1 MVEVGVSRGS
11 TSSRR
16 FWILTTWAG
25 IAILAG
31 VVTGILGFSRLATSG
46 LAPAF
51 GETLLYLFLGTQVIL
66 VGVVLYMYSLFES
79 QKVPSDRIERF
90 VRDYVQRLPEADP
103 RRRDLMDWKASRWR
117 YLTPTLVIGQTLA
130 ILALLAGLSAEYQSN
145 AYMQAWVGRNFP
157 LLGMVLHPYFVALL
171 SGIFIGAVL
180 IFFLQ
185 KRSRE
190 ERLLEYLRRLE

>member
-1 MVEVGVSRGS
+1 MPGS
-11 TSSRR
+11 MASSRR
-16 FWILTTWAG
+16 FWVLTAWAA

-31 VVTGILGFSRLATSG
+31 VTTGLVGFTRLAMSG
-46 LAPAF
+46 VQPAF
-51 GETLLYLFLGTQVIL
+51 GETLLEVFLGTQAIL

-79 QKVPSDRIERF
+79 QKMPSDKVERF

-103 RRRDLMDWKASRWR
+103 RRRDLEGWKASRWR
-117 YLTPTLVIGQTLA
+117 YLAPAVVIGQTLV
-130 ILALLAGLSAEYQSN
+130 ILALLAGFSAEFQSN
-145 AYMQAWVGRNFP
+145 AYMQGWVASNVP
-157 LLGMVLHPYFVALL
+157 LLRIVFDPYFVALL
-171 SGIFIGAVL
+171 SGIFIGAAV